1 MGSGDELDN
10 GDKWETKGHN
20 GTEEQH
26 NIDLVELLT
35 HSRDANELRHAWVE
49 WRRSSGEKCRGL
61 FERYV
66 ALSNEAAALNNFT
79 DMSEMWLEP
88 YEAKDFRDQVRE
100 LWEQLRPLYEQLH
113 AYVRRK
119 LQEQYGEA
127 EVSRDGPIPAHLLGN
142 MWSQSWAALV
152 NETRPAP
159 NTPPADVT
167 PEMVHQVLCPWP
179 PALRD
184 CRLRPPRA
192 TALRDC
198 LLRPP
203 RANGYTPL
211 RIFKLA
217 EEFFISLNMSAMPDL
232 FWERSILE
240 KPADREITIKQC
252 TRVDMEHM
260 FTAHHEMGH
269 IQYFL
274 QYKHQPV
281 VYREGANPAKE
292 ELRCDLVKQCTRP
305 DMKHLLTAH
314 HEMGHVQYFL
324 QYKHQPVAYRRGAN
338 PGFHEAVGDVMS
350 LSVSTPKH
358 LRQVGLLRDEGP
370 RDDDASALN
379 YLFLQALQKVAFL
392 PYAYLMDLWRW
403 DVFNGSVT
411 SDEYNCRWWRL
422 REQYQ
427 GIEPPVDRTEEDFD
441 PGAKYHI
448 VASVPY
454 IRYFVSYVIQFQFHR
469 ALCLEAGQFDP
480 NDPMKP
486 LYACD
491 IYGSTAAGNKLKA
504 MLQLGSS
511 RPWPEALE
519 AVTGSRRMDASGLLD
534 YFKPLYEWLKAE
546 NARTGERVGWGPS
559 RRACVST
566 RDELERLRRPD
577 DKMDANKMEA
587 DKMDAEKMGDVVP
600 AAPEAVPEVAAA
612 AAVVPEAAA
621 VVPEAAAAPAADA
634 PVPVPAPAAV
644 AAPSDSAADE
654 VVPAAE
660 APVDRR

>member
-1 MGSGDELDN
+1 
-10 GDKWETKGHN
+10 
-20 GTEEQH
+20 
-26 NIDLVELLT
+26 
-35 HSRDANELRHAWVE
+35 
-49 WRRSSGEKCRGL
+49 
-61 FERYV
+61 
-66 ALSNEAAALNNFT
+66 
-79 DMSEMWLEP
+79 
-88 YEAKDFRDQVRE
+88 
-100 LWEQLRPLYEQLH
+100 
-113 AYVRRK
+113 
-119 LQEQYGEA
+119 
-127 EVSRDGPIPAHLLGN
+127 
-142 MWSQSWAALV
+142 
-152 NETRPAP
+152 
-159 NTPPADVT
+159 
-167 PEMVHQVLCPWP
+167 MVHQ
-179 PALRD
+179 
-184 CRLRPPRA
+184 
-192 TALRDC
+192 
-198 LLRPP
+198 
-203 RANGYTPL
+203 GYTPL

-240 KPADREITIKQC
+240 KPADREITCHASAWDFYDAKDFRIKQC

-281 VYREGANPAKE
+281 VYRE
-292 ELRCDLVKQCTRP
+292 
-305 DMKHLLTAH
+305 
-314 HEMGHVQYFL
+314 
-324 QYKHQPVAYRRGAN
+324 GAN

-577 DKMDANKMEA
+577 DMMDANKMEV
-587 DKMDAEKMGDVVP
+587 DKMDAEMGGAVAAA

-612 AAVVPEAAA
+612 AAA
-621 VVPEAAAAPAADA
+621 VVPEAAAPAADA
-634 PVPVPAPAAV
+634 PVPAPAPAAV
-644 AAPSDSAADE
+644 AAPSDSVADE